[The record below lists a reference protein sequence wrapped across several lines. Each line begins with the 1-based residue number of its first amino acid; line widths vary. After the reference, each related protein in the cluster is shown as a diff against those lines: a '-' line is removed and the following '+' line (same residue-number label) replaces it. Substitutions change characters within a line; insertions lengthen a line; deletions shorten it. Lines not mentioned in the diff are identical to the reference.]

1 MVKPL
6 EGRHALVTGANRG
19 IGAAIARRLSADG
32 ARVTLLVRRAASAV
46 EVLASLPAG
55 TGVVEADVTD
65 ARQVAMACEAATR
78 EVPVDLLVNNAGAA
92 ESAPFA
98 RTDDALVARMFAV
111 NYHGPLACTRA
122 LLPGML
128 ARGHGRVVNIASPA
142 GLTGYPYVT
151 AYVAAK
157 HALVGLTRALAREVA
172 TKGVTVNAVCPG
184 FTDTDLVTA
193 SVDRIVVSTGRSA
206 DDARTALVSGNPQG
220 RLVHPDEVA
229 SAVAWLCRDDAAAV
243 TGQAIMVAGGELA

>member
-1 MVKPL
+1 MRPL

-32 ARVTLLVRRAASAV
+32 ARVTLLVRRTDSAADVVA
-46 EVLASLPAG
+46 LLPAG
-55 TGVVEADVTD
+55 TVVVEADVTD
-65 ARQVAMACEAATR
+65 AHQVSAACEAASR
-78 EVPVDLLVNNAGAA
+78 NVPVDLLVNNAGAA
-92 ESAPFA
+92 ESASFT
-98 RTDDALVARMFAV
+98 RSDDALVARMFAV
-111 NYHGPLACTRA
+111 NFHGPLACTRA

-128 ARGHGRVVNIASPA
+128 ARGHGRVVNVASTA
-142 GLTGYPYVT
+142 GLTGYAYVT

-193 SVDRIVVSTGRSA
+193 SVDRIVAATGRSVA
-206 DDARTALVSGNPQG
+206 DARSALVAGNPQG

-243 TGQAIMVAGGELA
+243 TGQAIVVAGGELA